1 MLFPKYNT
9 ISLSFVK
16 VEALQEGI
24 SRLKSDIREA
34 KGRGEERERLQR
46 EQMTSMDR
54 KLTTSTHEA
63 DSAETKLNL
72 MEGEAGGKEP
82 CKQVENPRSLLS
94 EEAS

>member
-34 KGRGEERERLQR
+34 KGRGEGRERLQR

-72 MEGEAGGKEP
+72 MEGVISKL
-82 CKQVENPRSLLS
+82 KVTRVEVISRD
-94 EEAS
+94 